1 MARDLLLDLALENI
15 GKSLGNSGWK
25 EQDEIIIFSFAN
37 KEQIRSDKQY
47 RETEKCC
54 YYGKRICL
62 FAEQVKKNN
71 YITLHKRLLEKIIET
86 MDSFESLEEENEG
99 K

>member
-1 MARDLLLDLALENI
+1 MAKDLLLDLALENM
-15 GKSLGNSGWK
+15 GKRLGSSDWK

-37 KEQIRSDKQY
+37 KEQIKSDKQY

-62 FAEQVKKNN
+62 FAEQLKKNN

-86 MDSFESLEEENEG
+86 MESFESLEEGNDG
-99 K
+99 